1 MEITSELAAFAPAL
15 VLIVAFLLQNRI
27 VITPAQLEQK
37 HREIIDEVNSRF
49 VTKDAYNDLREDFT
63 YIKEKIDKIYQMMSI
78 S

>member
-1 MEITSELAAFAPAL
+1 MHATDELIAFAPIIIIL
-15 VLIVAFLLQNRI
+15 TAFLLQNKI

-37 HREIIDEVNSRF
+37 HRAIMDEVNARF